1 MNIHGPLL
9 RRNGNQTFEFMRSAF
24 ELFFPKLSFSDP
36 RNTRNTVAQSIWI
49 VMELFYDTLMIL
61 IEYYVYY
68 TYVLAL

>member
-36 RNTRNTVAQSIWI
+36 RNTRNTVAQGIWI
-49 VMELFYDTLMIL
+49 VMEIFYDTLMIL

>member
-24 ELFFPKLSFSDP
+24 ELFFPKLSFSDL
-36 RNTRNTVAQSIWI
+36 RNTRNTVAQGIWI
-49 VMELFYDTLMIL
+49 VMEIFYDTLMIL

>member
-36 RNTRNTVAQSIWI
+36 RNTQNTVAQSIWI

-61 IEYYVYY
+61 TEYYVYY

>member
-36 RNTRNTVAQSIWI
+36 RNTRNTVAQGIWI
-49 VMELFYDTLMIL
+49 VIEIFYDTLMIL

>member
-36 RNTRNTVAQSIWI
+36 RNTRNTIAQGIWI
-49 VMELFYDTLMIL
+49 VMEIFYDTLMIL

>member
-24 ELFFPKLSFSDP
+24 ELFFPKLSFSDL
-36 RNTRNTVAQSIWI
+36 RNTRNTVAQGIWI
-49 VMELFYDTLMIL
+49 VIEIFYDTLMIL